1 MAIPAVNSGPDFDM
15 PASYRITFR
24 GYVPQSWSDRLGGM
38 AFVTCD
44 EANGKPIMVLS
55 GWLPDQAAL
64 LGVLN
69 TLYNLHCSLLS
80 LELFADD

>member
-1 MAIPAVNSGPDFDM
+1 MVKPIDSGPEFDM
-15 PASYRITFR
+15 PASYRITIR
-24 GYVPQSWSDRLGGM
+24 GYVRQSWSDRLGGM

-44 EANGKPIMVLS
+44 EASGKPILVLS

-80 LELFADD
+80 VELIADD

>member
-1 MAIPAVNSGPDFDM
+1 MANPADSGPDFDM
-15 PASYRITFR
+15 PASYRFTLR
-24 GYVPQSWSDRLGGM
+24 GYLPQSWSDRLSGM
-38 AFVTCD
+38 AFVACD
-44 EANGKPIMVLS
+44 EASGKPIMVLS

-80 LELFADD
+80 VELIADD